1 MAPIPRVFSTR
12 HLRVALYTLC
22 AILTIIILIITCHK
36 WQLDGEA
43 NLQCFMDFEP
53 TNLPIVAENE
63 VESDLPKPLGDVLLT
78 QPQPKPG
85 RSIFFLETNCISGT
99 KHHPLELTA
108 RQTCAIESAAK
119 HNPNFQVFVLFA
131 SPRYQQ
137 KEGEQP
143 LIDAILSYPNV
154 QLRQLNL
161 MRFAV
166 GTPIEDWL
174 KDGKLFKSDYPIVH
188 ISDLLR
194 LLTLYRFG
202 GIYLDLDVVLLRSL
216 EQVPLNFAG
225 AESDTHVANGVL
237 SLAPTD
243 FGHQFATSCLRE
255 FQQHFDGGDWGN
267 NGPGVVTRVAKR
279 ICATQSIEVMQT
291 DPKRC
296 MGFKVFNRSTFYE
309 VGWVDWRHFFEPQYM
324 EQTLQRTK
332 DSLLIHVWNKHS
344 HQMPIKVGSETAYG
358 KYAEQNCPKAY
369 AAAGEYF

>member
-1 MAPIPRVFSTR
+1 
-12 HLRVALYTLC
+12 
-22 AILTIIILIITCHK
+22 
-36 WQLDGEA
+36 
-43 NLQCFMDFEP
+43 
-53 TNLPIVAENE
+53 
-63 VESDLPKPLGDVLLT
+63 PLGDVLLT